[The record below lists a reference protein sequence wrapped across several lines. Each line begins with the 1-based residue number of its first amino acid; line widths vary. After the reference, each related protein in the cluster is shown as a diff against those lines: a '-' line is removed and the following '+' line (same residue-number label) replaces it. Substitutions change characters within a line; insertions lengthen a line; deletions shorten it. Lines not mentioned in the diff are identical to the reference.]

1 MRRHP
6 SALALVVVGALALAA
21 CDWGQPGFGPD
32 RSSYNAFE
40 SAIGVDNVA
49 DLDELWSAPLVPA
62 SSSAEVLRVGGRV
75 FAVANAGS
83 AIDGS
88 TLAALDAKTGEELW
102 SKAYPGMGDPAYP
115 TTNVTIT
122 TWKDRVIVARAFGT
136 SAGELTALDM
146 ATGDVVW
153 TVTSGARA
161 YAEPVVAGDTIYVGS
176 TEVLSAFTSR
186 VSTFDAATGAPG
198 WGHDF
203 GRILRPRV
211 AVSAGRAYVT
221 AGDTLEVYDAA
232 GVTGCTGS
240 ECQPLW
246 TASIT
251 QGQTGTGTRPAVAG
265 AVVYVGA
272 SGGALHAFA
281 AHGCARPTCAPLWTG
296 PAGGQLSTSTGP
308 AVAGDSVYVTT
319 VESEVVAFAAG
330 GCGEALC
337 ASTWRG
343 IAGIGP
349 NYGGPSVANGL
360 VYTTGADEVRA
371 FPTTCSGGCAPA
383 WEQQLAGEADSSP
396 IISGGRVYVASAG
409 GVQAFGLPAA

>member
-1 MRRHP
+1 MRHR
-6 SALALVVVGALALAA
+6 SLLAVVVVGALALSA

-32 RSSYNAFE
+32 RRSANPFE
-40 SAIGVDNVA
+40 STIGVDNVA
-49 DLDELWSAPLVPA
+49 NLAELWSAPLAPVG
-62 SSSAEVLRVGGRV
+62 SRSQVLRVGGRV
-75 FAVANAGS
+75 LAVTNGGAA
-83 AIDGS
+83 DDRS
-88 TLAALDAKTGEELW
+88 TLAALDAGTGEVLW
-102 SKAYPGMGDPAYP
+102 SKEYPGMGDPAYL
-115 TTNVTIT
+115 TVGLAIT
-122 TWKDRVIVARAFGT
+122 TWKDRVIVARSFGT
-136 SAGELTALDM
+136 SPGELTALDI

-153 TVTSGARA
+153 TVTAGARA

-176 TEVLSAFTSR
+176 TEVLSSFTSR

-203 GRILRPRV
+203 GSVLRPQV
-211 AVSAGRAYVT
+211 AVSGGRAYVT
-221 AGDTLEVYDAA
+221 AGATLEVYDAA
-232 GVTGCTGS
+232 GVAGCTGS

-251 QGQTGTGTRPAVAG
+251 QGQTGSGTRPAVAG
-265 AVVYVGA
+265 PVVYVGA

-296 PAGGQLSTSTGP
+296 PTGGQLSTSTGP
-308 AVAGDSVYVTT
+308 AVADDVVYVTT
-319 VESEVVAFAAG
+319 TGSEVMAFPAG

-337 ASTWRG
+337 SATWRG
-343 IAGIGP
+343 ITGIGP

-371 FPTTCSGGCAPA
+371 FPTTCSGDCAPA
-383 WEQQLAGEADSSP
+383 WEQQLAGKADSSP
-396 IISGGRVYVASAG
+396 IISGGRVYVGSAG